1 MGSVPLTGKVV
12 RVRPTFPFAEKQ
24 YARKIER
31 SGFKAVICYGI
42 AFYRKECL
50 VRTGDGSLPCPAF
63 ILCKYLVKPHLN
75 LRKSH

>member
-31 SGFKAVICYGI
+31 SGFKAIICYGI

-50 VRTGDGSLPCPAF
+50 VGSGQETVLCLVLPLSCVN
-63 ILCKYLVKPHLN
+63 IWLN
-75 LRKSH
+75 LI